1 MEYVKHGQNVSHLK
15 CLIFS
20 SELKLKSVLS
30 HDSKRIF
37 KMKYIKELI
46 MKSLIKA
53 STLVAAGILTSQ
65 LFAVSAQAAL
75 PDSCEK
81 DAKGH

>member
-1 MEYVKHGQNVSHLK
+1 
-15 CLIFS
+15 
-20 SELKLKSVLS
+20 
-30 HDSKRIF
+30 
-37 KMKYIKELI
+37 